1 MKHIRRLIYNLRRL
15 KRFFKKLNLEPVHL
29 FFPSLLAVL
38 AAFFEGVTFALLVPV
53 IRGLIETN
61 FEFAYTIKILSIFFN
76 AFPKVFLNNNTAIF
90 IFLVALVL
98 IFSLLKN
105 AFSYSSSLLVT
116 YRVRKF
122 SHELR
127 CLIFNLFIN
136 FRKSYYD
143 NHSVGS
149 LQNILIGHTEQI
161 ALQFRCF
168 QTVLYH
174 LFALFA
180 YLSVMLFISWKV
192 TLFVIFLFPVL
203 ILVFKKL
210 VSQIK
215 QGSYRFSHSFSYLGK
230 KIFNALSCIPLVKS
244 YGAEDKERKW
254 FDHISEDVRKHQV
267 GMDIRML
274 LISPVQEVFFL
285 ICLLLLTGM
294 MAYLSI
300 RHSEGSVSA
309 YLVFF
314 ALVRRAMTSLG
325 TITSFQGNVASVVG
339 PLREIV
345 RVFEEREKWL
355 EKKSGGKIASFQ
367 SEISFQNLSFEY
379 TDRKILNGVS
389 FSVKK
394 GQMVAIVGR
403 TGSGKSTIAQLL
415 MRFYDPPKGSVL
427 IDGQDILSLDLHSW
441 RKKIAF
447 ISQEN
452 YFFDASIE
460 DNLKYGCEVDPNAD
474 EMISAL
480 EKAQLGE
487 LLKKLPSGIVTEIG
501 ERGIQLSGGEKQR
514 LSLARAILRDP
525 EILILDEA
533 TNALDSQTEKLVQN
547 AIDQV
552 VHGRTSIV
560 IAHRLTTIQK
570 ADCIFVLDQ
579 GKFVESGSFS
589 DLIQAQGAFKLF
601 WDSQRQ
607 SDQM

>member
-1 MKHIRRLIYNLRRL
+1 
-15 KRFFKKLNLEPVHL
+15 
-29 FFPSLLAVL
+29 
-38 AAFFEGVTFALLVPV
+38 
-53 IRGLIETN
+53 
-61 FEFAYTIKILSIFFN
+61 
-76 AFPKVFLNNNTAIF
+76 
-90 IFLVALVL
+90 
-98 IFSLLKN
+98 
-105 AFSYSSSLLVT
+105 
-116 YRVRKF
+116 
-122 SHELR
+122 
-127 CLIFNLFIN
+127 
-136 FRKSYYD
+136 
-143 NHSVGS
+143 
-149 LQNILIGHTEQI
+149 
-161 ALQFRCF
+161 
-168 QTVLYH
+168 
-174 LFALFA
+174 
-180 YLSVMLFISWKV
+180 
-192 TLFVIFLFPVL
+192 
-203 ILVFKKL
+203 
-210 VSQIK
+210 
-215 QGSYRFSHSFSYLGK
+215 
-230 KIFNALSCIPLVKS
+230 
-244 YGAEDKERKW
+244 
-254 FDHISEDVRKHQV
+254 
-267 GMDIRML
+267 
-274 LISPVQEVFFL
+274 
-285 ICLLLLTGM
+285 M

-325 TITSFQGNVASVVG
+325 TITSFQGNVASVIG

-367 SEISFQNLSFEY
+367 SEINFQNLSFEY

-427 IDGQDILSLDLHSW
+427 IDGQDILSLDLQSW

-452 YFFDASIE
+452 YFFDASIG

-514 LSLARAILRDP
+514 LSLARTILRDP

-533 TNALDSQTEKLVQN
+533 TSALDSQTEKLVQS

-552 VHGRTSIV
+552 VRGRTSIV
-560 IAHRLTTIQK
+560 IAHRLSTIK
-570 ADCIFVLDQ
+570 NADKIILLDG
-579 GKFVESGSFS
+579 GKVVEQGSFNE
-589 DLIQAQGAFKLF
+589 LIVLGNRFKSF
-601 WDSQRQ
+601 WDVQQ
-607 SDQM
+607 NMN